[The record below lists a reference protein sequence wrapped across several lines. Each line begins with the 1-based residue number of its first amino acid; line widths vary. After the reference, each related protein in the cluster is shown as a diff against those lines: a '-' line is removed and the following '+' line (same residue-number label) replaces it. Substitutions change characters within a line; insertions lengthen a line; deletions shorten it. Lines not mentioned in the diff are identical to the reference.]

1 MDVTT
6 VPLRV
11 SIGMTYSIE
20 TKLNAE

>member
-20 TKLNAE
+20 TKLNEE